1 MRCQI
6 FTKTEFTYICEC
18 ILVRSVIT
26 RTEGGP
32 TLVRRTKEEA
42 LATRNRLLDAAEILF
57 LAKGVSHTSLQ
68 DIAREAEA
76 TRGAVYW
83 HFKDKADLFNAMM
96 DRVTLP
102 LEASL
107 AFLAHDE
114 PGKPLAHICSA
125 TRQALLRIA
134 TDPQTRRVFEVATL
148 KVEYIDEL
156 QAIRLRHLRVRNSF
170 LEKMESSLRA
180 AGLSQTTVLRL
191 PPRAAAQGLHALID
205 GLIQNWLL
213 DKDAFDLVEL
223 GEHVMMVY
231 ISGLGLNLED

>member
-1 MRCQI
+1 M
-6 FTKTEFTYICEC
+6 
-18 ILVRSVIT
+18 
-26 RTEGGP
+26 
-32 TLVRRTKEEA
+32 VRRTKEDA
-42 LATRNRLLDAAEILF
+42 LATRHRLLDAAEILF

-107 AFLAHDE
+107 EFLAHDE
-114 PGKPLAHICSA
+114 QAQPLTHICSA
-125 TRQALLRIA
+125 TRQALVRIA

-170 LEKMESSLRA
+170 LEQIECSLRTA
-180 AGLSQTTVLRL
+180 ALSQSIVLRL
-191 PPRAAAQGLHALID
+191 TPTAAAQGLHALID

-213 DKDAFDLVEL
+213 DKEAFDLVEV
-223 GEHVMMVY
+223 GEQVMNVY
-231 ISGLGLNLED
+231 LAGLGLKSES

>member
-1 MRCQI
+1 M
-6 FTKTEFTYICEC
+6 
-18 ILVRSVIT
+18 
-26 RTEGGP
+26 
-32 TLVRRTKEEA
+32 VRRRKEDA
-42 LATRNRLLDAAEILF
+42 LATRHRLLDAAEILF

-68 DIAREAEA
+68 DIARQSGT

-83 HFKDKADLFNAMM
+83 HFKDKADVFNAMV

-107 AFLAHDE
+107 EFLAHE
-114 PGKPLAHICSA
+114 EQATPLAHIRSSI
-125 TRQALLRIA
+125 RQALLRIA

-170 LEKMESSLRA
+170 LEQIEN
-180 AGLSQTTVLRL
+180 GLSASALNQAKILRV
-191 PPRAAAQGLHALID
+191 PAETAALGLHALID

-213 DKDAFDLVEL
+213 DNAAFDLVQVGHQVL
-223 GEHVMMVY
+223 GVY
-231 ISGLGLNLED
+231 LAGLGLAPED

>member
-1 MRCQI
+1 
-6 FTKTEFTYICEC
+6 
-18 ILVRSVIT
+18 V
-26 RTEGGP
+26 
-32 TLVRRTKEEA
+32 VRRTKEAA
-42 LATRNRLLDAAEILF
+42 LATRHRLLDAAEILF
-57 LAKGVSHTSLQ
+57 LAKGVSRTSLQ

-76 TRGAVYW
+76 TRGAVYC

-107 AFLAHDE
+107 AFLANDE
-114 PGKPLAHICSA
+114 PSKPLAHICSA

-148 KVEYIDEL
+148 KVEYIDAL
-156 QAIRLRHLRVRNSF
+156 QAIRLRHLRVRASF
-170 LEKMESSLRA
+170 LEQIERILCVA
-180 AGLSQTTVLRL
+180 AMNQATVLPL

-213 DKDAFDLVEL
+213 DKDAFDLVEV
-223 GEHVMMVY
+223 GQHVMVVY
-231 ISGLGLNLED
+231 LTGLGLTPED

>member
-1 MRCQI
+1 M
-6 FTKTEFTYICEC
+6 
-18 ILVRSVIT
+18 
-26 RTEGGP
+26 
-32 TLVRRTKEEA
+32 VRRTKEDA
-42 LATRNRLLDAAEILF
+42 LATRHRLLDAAEILF

-68 DIAREAEA
+68 DIARQSGT

-83 HFKDKADLFNAMM
+83 HFKDKADVFNAMV

-107 AFLAHDE
+107 EFLAHE
-114 PGKPLAHICSA
+114 EQATPLAHIRSSI
-125 TRQALLRIA
+125 RQALLRIA

-170 LEKMESSLRA
+170 LEQIEN
-180 AGLSQTTVLRL
+180 GLSASALNQAKILRV
-191 PPRAAAQGLHALID
+191 PAETAALGLHALID

-213 DKDAFDLVEL
+213 DNAAFDLVQVGHQVL
-223 GEHVMMVY
+223 GVY
-231 ISGLGLNLED
+231 LAGLGLAPED

>member
-1 MRCQI
+1 M
-6 FTKTEFTYICEC
+6 
-18 ILVRSVIT
+18 
-26 RTEGGP
+26 
-32 TLVRRTKEEA
+32 VRRTKEDA
-42 LATRNRLLDAAEILF
+42 LATRHRLLDAAEILF

-68 DIAREAEA
+68 DIAREAQA

-96 DRVTLP
+96 DRVTMP

-107 AFLAHDE
+107 EFLANDE
-114 PGKPLAHICSA
+114 PAKPLAHICSA

-156 QAIRLRHLRVRNSF
+156 QAIRQRHLLVRDSF
-170 LEKMESSLRA
+170 LEQIERSLRSA
-180 AGLSQTTVLRL
+180 ALSQTTALRL
-191 PPRAAAQGLHALID
+191 PPVAAAQGLHALID

-213 DKDAFDLVEL
+213 DKDAFDLVEV
-223 GEHVMMVY
+223 GEQVMLVY
-231 ISGLGLNLED
+231 LDGLGLKPED

>member
-1 MRCQI
+1 
-6 FTKTEFTYICEC
+6 
-18 ILVRSVIT
+18 
-26 RTEGGP
+26 
-32 TLVRRTKEEA
+32 LVRRTKEDA
-42 LATRNRLLDAAEILF
+42 LATRHRLLDAAEVLF

-68 DIAREAEA
+68 DIAREAQA

-107 AFLAHDE
+107 EFLAHDE
-114 PGKPLAHICSA
+114 PAKPLAHICSA
-125 TRQALLRIA
+125 MRQALLRIA

-156 QAIRLRHLRVRNSF
+156 QAIRQRHLRVRDSF
-170 LEKMESSLRA
+170 LEQIERSLRSA
-180 AGLSQTTVLRL
+180 ALSQTTALRL
-191 PPRAAAQGLHALID
+191 PPTVAAQGLHALID

-213 DKDAFDLVEL
+213 DKEAFDLVEV
-223 GEHVMMVY
+223 GEQVLLVY
-231 ISGLGLNLED
+231 LTGLGLKPED

>member
-1 MRCQI
+1 
-6 FTKTEFTYICEC
+6 
-18 ILVRSVIT
+18 
-26 RTEGGP
+26 
-32 TLVRRTKEEA
+32 LVRRTKEDA
-42 LATRNRLLDAAEILF
+42 LATRHRLLDAAEVLF

-68 DIAREAEA
+68 DIAREAQA

-107 AFLAHDE
+107 EFLAHDE
-114 PGKPLAHICSA
+114 PAKPLAHICSA
-125 TRQALLRIA
+125 MRQALLRIA

-156 QAIRLRHLRVRNSF
+156 QVIRQRHLRVRDSF
-170 LEKMESSLRA
+170 LEQIERSLRSA
-180 AGLSQTTVLRL
+180 ALSQTTALRL
-191 PPRAAAQGLHALID
+191 PPTVAAQGLHALID

-213 DKDAFDLVEL
+213 DKEAFDLVEV
-223 GEHVMMVY
+223 GEQVLLVY
-231 ISGLGLNLED
+231 LTGLGLKPED